1 MSCHR
6 IYYMFT
12 TAKQAIAVGQ
22 EEADTLIR
30 NLLHIHIHVYNS
42 IQMIMYATHK
52 IIK

>member
-22 EEADTLIR
+22 EEADTFFL
-30 NLLHIHIHVYNS
+30 NLQHIHIHVYNS
-42 IQMIMYATHK
+42 IQMIMYVTPK
-52 IIK
+52 